1 SRWSDVDTKLWL
13 GRFPKKVAF
22 RALRATRAAER
33 SFPHAQSTPTPPPE
47 PPAATTGRRLAGCG
61 SVRLHCKNV
70 PYSEGQNS
78 LVQQSRVLGELAGL
92 HVTTLASAN
101 PVGVVSSGR
110 RNVKLRTEDLWAP
123 SDILIN
129 VPGL

>member
-1 SRWSDVDTKLWL
+1 
-13 GRFPKKVAF
+13 
-22 RALRATRAAER
+22 
-33 SFPHAQSTPTPPPE
+33 
-47 PPAATTGRRLAGCG
+47 
-61 SVRLHCKNV
+61 V

-101 PVGVVSSGR
+101 PVDVVSSGR
-110 RNVKLRTEDLWAP
+110 RNVELRTEDLWAP